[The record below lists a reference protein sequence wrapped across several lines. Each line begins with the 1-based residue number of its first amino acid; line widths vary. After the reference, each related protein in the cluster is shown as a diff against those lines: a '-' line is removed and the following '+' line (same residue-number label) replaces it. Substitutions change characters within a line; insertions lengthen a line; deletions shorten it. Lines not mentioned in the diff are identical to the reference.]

1 MDTDSF
7 EFILKKISHRITKND
22 TVMRKAIPADERLAL
37 TLRFLATGILYV
49 CVCVYACVMV
59 ESSALNSYYFFTVVR
74 SVVSSTIQKKN

>member
-49 CVCVYACVMV
+49 CVCTHV
-59 ESSALNSYYFFTVVR
+59 
-74 SVVSSTIQKKN
+74 